1 MVLMKAPGPGHYAV
15 IQFKPV
21 SMVQDLGIDDA
32 ATMAEALKIHPRKY
46 LVYLNCVS
54 RRREYIVS
62 AI

>member
-46 LVYLNCVS
+46 LVYLDCVS
-54 RRREYIVS
+54 WI
-62 AI
+62 

>member
-1 MVLMKAPGPGHYAV
+1 MKAPGPGHYAV

-32 ATMAEALKIHPRKY
+32 ATMAEALKIRPRKY
-46 LVYLNCVS
+46 LVYLNCVRWIS
-54 RRREYIVS
+54 VFILG